1 VARLHELEGVH
12 DGSLHR
18 SINSQSVVVI
28 LVETQIHQVTDVTRG
43 YAIQRDTC
51 DVSQQLRIAA
61 NGRVVARQG
70 LDHFEH
76 GRFMQIFNGFKFG
89 QHRGILR
96 RRRRQNCARGR
107 GPASSAAQH
116 FMTGFFLAAFWAGL
130 GLASAAQ
137 ASPALE
143 LLVLGSGGP
152 GAAGRAS
159 SAYLL
164 LLDGKPRILVDAGP
178 GSFARLGESGES
190 LADTDIVLLTHL
202 HIDHAGELP
211 GLFKARAVSGSG
223 PITFQV
229 WGPDGA
235 ATQGESAYF
244 PSTRRF
250 IELLFGRQGAFAYL
264 HDFAA
269 PIDIEAHD
277 IPTRITPLTRPQ
289 VIHREEGLT
298 ISAIAGHHGDA
309 PAVVYRIDCAGK
321 SITFSG
327 DIDANGLSDLQRIA
341 RGTDLLVFN
350 TVVLDPPGSAPI
362 LYTLHTPP
370 QKIGELAREAGAHA
384 LLLSHLSPATDQ
396 KHDAVLESIRR
407 AYLGTVQFAQD
418 GMRLRP

>member
-1 VARLHELEGVH
+1 VAGLHELESVD

-18 SINSQSVVVI
+18 SFNPQTIVVI
-28 LVETQIHQVTDVTRG
+28 LVEAQIHQVTDVTRR
-43 YAIQRDTC
+43 YAIQGDAS
-51 DVSQQLRIAA
+51 DISQQLRVTA
-61 NGRVVARQG
+61 NGRVVSRQG

-76 GRFMQIFNGFKFG
+76 GRFMHIFNGFEFG
-89 QHRGILR
+89 QHAGILR
-96 RRRRQNCARGR
+96 LRRRQNCARGR
-107 GPASSAAQH
+107 GPGSTAVQHLADWWAFAALWA
-116 FMTGFFLAAFWAGL
+116 TLA
-130 GLASAAQ
+130 LATSAQ

-211 GLFKARAVSGSG
+211 GLFKARAVSGGGRIS
-223 PITFQV
+223 FQV

-235 ATQGESAYF
+235 AAHGESAYF

-277 IPTRITPLTRPQ
+277 IPARVPLTGPH
-289 VIHREEGLT
+289 VIHQEEELT

-309 PAVVYRIDCAGK
+309 PAVIYRIDCAGK

-327 DIDANGLSDLQRIA
+327 DIDRNGLSALQRIA

-350 TVVLDPPGSAPI
+350 TVVLDPPGSPPI

-370 QKIGELAREAGAHA
+370 QKIGELARDVGAHA

-396 KHDAVLESIRR
+396 KRDDVLQSIRR
-407 AYLGTVQFAQD
+407 SYAGTVQFAQD
-418 GMRLRP
+418 GIRLRP